1 MYGGTMDFNGKIEI
15 VKSYFRDVYLEGKRI
30 TWPSRKDALKG
41 TYIVLITVFVASVFL
56 GIVDVG
62 LAKVIQAILRG

>member
-1 MYGGTMDFNGKIEI
+1 MDFREKTDK
-15 VKSYFRDVYLEGKRI
+15 VKDYFREVYMEGKRV

-41 TYIVLITVFVASVFL
+41 TYVVLITTIVAAVFL

-62 LAKVIQAILRG
+62 LAKMIQTLLRG